1 MIVIDTDSY
10 FLYTTIVTI
19 LNGSNYKPSASSMKL
34 FSSANEIES
43 ALISIYFGHETDLS
57 IFIYKYVL

>member
-43 ALISIYFGHETDLS
+43 ALISIYFGCETDLS
-57 IFIYKYVL
+57 IFIYKYLL